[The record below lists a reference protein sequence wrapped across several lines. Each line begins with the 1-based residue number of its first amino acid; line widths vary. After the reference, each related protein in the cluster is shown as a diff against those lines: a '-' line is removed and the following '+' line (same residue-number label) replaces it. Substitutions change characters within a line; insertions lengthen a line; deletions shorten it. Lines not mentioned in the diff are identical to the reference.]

1 VAELGKA
8 GESRMGEIAL
18 MRKIEKVVDGG
29 ICTKKEIER

>member
-1 VAELGKA
+1 
-8 GESRMGEIAL
+8 MGEIAL